1 MPKEKKMEYKN
12 ILFSVE
18 GNVAVLKFNR
28 PQALNA
34 VNPEVLAEVNT
45 ALDEILKNKE
55 IKVLVLTGEGDR
67 AFVAGADI
75 KHMLNL
81 TPLQAREFGR
91 VGQDLLSRIEQF
103 PMPVIACVNGFAL
116 GGGCEI
122 AMACDFIY
130 ASEKAKFGQPEINL
144 GVIPG
149 FGGTQRLARLVGS
162 NVAKEL
168 CMTGGMIK
176 ADEAKSIGLVNK
188 VFPAETLWEETM
200 KTASLIATKG
210 RAALKGVKDCID
222 RGADMDLANGCRME
236 SDAFG
241 LVFSSP
247 DQKEGMTAFVEK
259 RSPEFK
265 GDLF

>member
-1 MPKEKKMEYKN
+1 MDYQN
-12 ILFSVE
+12 ILFNVE

-28 PQALNA
+28 PKALNA
-34 VNPEVLAEVNT
+34 INPDVLAEINI
-45 ALDEILKNKE
+45 AIDEINKNPE
-55 IKVLVLTGEGDR
+55 IKVLVFTGEGDR

-75 KHMLNL
+75 KHMLTL

-91 VGQDLLSRIEQF
+91 VGQNLLLRIEQL
-103 PMPVIACVNGFAL
+103 PIPVIACVNGFAL

-130 ASEKAKFGQPEINL
+130 ASEKAKFGQPEITL

-149 FGGTQRLARLVGS
+149 FGGTQRLARLVGN
-162 NVAKEL
+162 NVAKEI

-176 ADEAKSIGLVNK
+176 AEEAKSIGLVNK

-200 KTASLIATKG
+200 KTASAIAKMG
-210 RAALKGVKDCID
+210 RVALKGIKDCID

-259 RSPEFK
+259 RTPEFK
-265 GDLF
+265 GELF